1 MAALKSNTSEMR
13 HPLTNNY
20 RLLIFYALFWAIIGI
35 INLTLQVIW
44 YNVPLTYS
52 LLDTGTNYVLYPLLG
67 SSIWYSIR
75 YNNLEEVTIGRLIL
89 FHFIAAS
96 FLCGIWVYISYAIY
110 QPFISDN
117 NNFLQ
122 NGLPPKIFI
131 GYLMYVIFLVF
142 FYAVNY
148 YQSLKEKIKKESEY
162 KTLIREAELQALK
175 SQINPHFL
183 FNSLNS
189 ISSLT
194 VSNPEKAQEMVINL
208 STFMRYSLMHNEK
221 EMVSFSR
228 ELENIKLYLSIEK
241 VRFGKKLNAE
251 FEIHDH
257 CLEAEIPNMILQ
269 PLFENAIKYGVYETI
284 EQVTI
289 KTICV
294 CEGNTLKINIINDY
308 DAGSIKRRGEG
319 IGLRNIRKRMEIIYN
334 QPDLMKITDHK
345 TSFEVQ
351 LIIPQKQTVS

>member
-1 MAALKSNTSEMR
+1 MK

-20 RLLIFYALFWAIIGI
+20 RLLGFYAMFWAVIGI
-35 INLTLQVIW
+35 IDLILLFFWN
-44 YNVPLTYS
+44 NVPITFAI
-52 LLDTGTNYVLYPLLG
+52 LDAGTTFILYPLLG

-75 YNNLEEVTIGRLIL
+75 YNSLEEVTIGRLIL

-96 FLCGIWVYISYAIY
+96 ILCAIWVSLIYAIFK
-110 QPFISDN
+110 PFIAISDN
-117 NNFLQ
+117 FLK
-122 NGLPPKIFI
+122 NSLPYKIFG
-131 GYLMYVIFLVF
+131 GYVMYAVFLVF

-148 YQSLKEKIKKESEY
+148 YESLKEKIKKESEY
-162 KTLIREAELQALK
+162 KALIREAELQALK

-251 FEIHDH
+251 FEIDAH
-257 CLEAEIPNMILQ
+257 CMDAEIPNMILQ
-269 PLFENAIKYGVYETI
+269 PIYENAIKYGVYETTD
-284 EQVTI
+284 QVTI
-289 KTICV
+289 KTTCN
-294 CEGNTLKINIINDY
+294 CEGNFLKITIVNDY
-308 DAGSIKRRGEG
+308 DTSTIKRRGEG

-334 QPDLMKITDHK
+334 SPDLMKVTDHK

-351 LIIPQKQTVS
+351 LIIPQKQTMS

>member
-1 MAALKSNTSEMR
+1 MK

-20 RLLIFYALFWAIIGI
+20 RLLGFYAIFWATIGI
-35 INLTLQVIW
+35 INIILQVLW
-44 YNVPLTYS
+44 YNVPLVYS

-75 YNNLEEVTIGRLIL
+75 YNSVEEVSVPRLII
-89 FHFIAAS
+89 FHLIAAS
-96 FLCGIWVYISYAIY
+96 ILCGIWVYISYAIY
-110 QPFISDN
+110 QPFIREN
-117 NNFLQ
+117 NTFLRD
-122 NGLPPKIFI
+122 GLPSKIFA
-131 GYLMYVIFLVF
+131 GYIMYTIYLVF

-162 KTLIREAELQALK
+162 KALIREAELQVLK

-208 STFMRYSLMHNEK
+208 STFMRYSLIHSEK

-251 FEIHDH
+251 FEIDAH

-269 PLFENAIKYGVYETI
+269 PLFENAIKYGVYETTD
-284 EQVTI
+284 QVTI
-289 KTICV
+289 KTICK
-294 CEGNTLKINIINDY
+294 CDGNLLKITIVNDY
-308 DAGSIKRRGEG
+308 DASTTKRRGEG

-334 QPDLMKITDHK
+334 NPDLMKVTDHK
-345 TSFEVQ
+345 ISFEVQ
-351 LIIPQKQTVS
+351 LIIPQKPTVS

>member
-1 MAALKSNTSEMR
+1 MK
-13 HPLTNNY
+13 HPLTHNY
-20 RLLIFYALFWAIIGI
+20 RLLGYYALFWVVIGI
-35 INLTLQVIW
+35 INLALQVFW

-52 LLDTGTNYVLYPLLG
+52 LLDTGTTYVLYPLLG

-75 YNNLEEVTIGRLIL
+75 YNSLEEVGIARLVL
-89 FHFIAAS
+89 FHFVAAS
-96 FLCGIWVYISYAIY
+96 ILCGIWVYISYAIY
-110 QPFISDN
+110 QPFISEN
-117 NNFLQ
+117 NDFLSK
-122 NGLPPKIFI
+122 GIPSKIFA
-131 GYLMYVIFLVF
+131 GYIMYTIYLVF

-148 YQSLKEKIKKESEY
+148 YESLKEKIKKESEY
-162 KTLIREAELQALK
+162 KSLIREAELQVLK

-251 FEIHDH
+251 FEIDAH

-269 PLFENAIKYGVYETI
+269 PLYENAIKYGVYETT

-289 KTICV
+289 KTSCM
-294 CEGNTLKINIINDY
+294 CEGNVLKITIENEY
-308 DAGSIKRRGEG
+308 DASTIKRKGEG

-334 QPDLMKITDHK
+334 QPDLIKITDHK

-351 LIIPQKQTVS
+351 LVIPQKTIAS

>member
-1 MAALKSNTSEMR
+1 MK

-20 RLLIFYALFWAIIGI
+20 RLLGFYVLFWAVIAI
-35 INLTLQVIW
+35 INIILQVFW
-44 YNVPLTYS
+44 YNVTLTES
-52 LLDTGTNYVLYPLLG
+52 LLDTGTTYILFPLLG
-67 SSIWYSIR
+67 SSIWYGIR
-75 YNNLEEVTIGRLIL
+75 YNSLEEIGIGRMVL
-89 FHFIAAS
+89 FHFVAAS
-96 FLCGIWVYISYAIY
+96 ILCGIWVTISYAIF
-110 QPFISDN
+110 QPFITEKN
-117 NNFLQ
+117 HFLKD
-122 NGLPPKIFI
+122 GFPSKIFA
-131 GYLMYVIFLVF
+131 GYLMYAIYLVF
-142 FYAVNY
+142 FLAVNY
-148 YQSLKEKIKKESEY
+148 YESLKEKIKKEGEY
-162 KTLIREAELQALK
+162 KALIREAELQVLK

-251 FEIHDH
+251 FEIDAH
-257 CLEAEIPNMILQ
+257 CLESEIPNMILQ
-269 PLFENAIKYGVYETI
+269 PLFENAIKYGVYETT

-289 KTICV
+289 KTTCM
-294 CEGNTLKINIINDY
+294 CDGNSLKITISNDY
-308 DAGSIKRRGEG
+308 DSSSIKRKGEG

-334 QPDLMKITDHK
+334 QPDLIKITDHK

-351 LIIPQKQTVS
+351 LIIPQKQAVS

>member
-1 MAALKSNTSEMR
+1 MK

-20 RLLIFYALFWAIIGI
+20 RLLGFYALFWVTIGI
-35 INLTLQVIW
+35 INLILQVLW
-44 YNVPLTYS
+44 YNVPLVYS

-75 YNNLEEVTIGRLIL
+75 YNSPEEVSVGRLII
-89 FHFIAAS
+89 FHLIAAS
-96 FLCGIWVYISYAIY
+96 ILCGIWVYISYAIY
-110 QPFISDN
+110 QPFLKDK
-117 NNFLQ
+117 NNFLSE
-122 NGLPPKIFI
+122 GVPSKIFA
-131 GYLMYVIFLVF
+131 GYIMYAIYLVF

-148 YQSLKEKIKKESEY
+148 YESLKEKIKKESEY
-162 KTLIREAELQALK
+162 KALIREAELHALK

-194 VSNPEKAQEMVINL
+194 ISNPEKAQEMVINL

-221 EMVSFSR
+221 EMVSFSS

-251 FEIHDH
+251 FEIDAR
-257 CLEAEIPNMILQ
+257 CMDAEIPNMILQ
-269 PLFENAIKYGVYETI
+269 PLFENAIKYGVYETTD
-284 EQVTI
+284 QVTI
-289 KTICV
+289 KTICN
-294 CEGNTLKINIINDY
+294 CEGNSLKVTIVNDY
-308 DAGSIKRRGEG
+308 DSTTIKRRGEG

-334 QPDLMKITDHK
+334 TPDLMKVTDHK

-351 LIIPQKQTVS
+351 LTIPQKQAVS

>member
-1 MAALKSNTSEMR
+1 MK
-13 HPLTNNY
+13 HPLTHNY
-20 RLLIFYALFWAIIGI
+20 RLLGYYALFWAVIGI
-35 INLTLQVIW
+35 TNLVLNVFW
-44 YNVPLTYS
+44 YDVPFTYA
-52 LLDTGTNYVLYPLLG
+52 LLDTSTTYVLYPLLG

-75 YNNLEEVTIGRLIL
+75 YNSLEEVGVIRLVL
-89 FHFIAAS
+89 FHFVAAS
-96 FLCGIWVYISYAIY
+96 IICGIWVYISYVIY
-110 QPFISDN
+110 QPFITKDN
-117 NNFLQ
+117 DFLSK
-122 NGLPPKIFI
+122 GLPSKIFG
-131 GYLMYVIFLVF
+131 GYIMYAIYLVF

-148 YQSLKEKIKKESEY
+148 YESLKEKIKKESEY

-241 VRFGKKLNAE
+241 VRFGRKLNAE
-251 FEIHDH
+251 FEIDAH
-257 CLEAEIPNMILQ
+257 CLEAEIPNMIMQ
-269 PLFENAIKYGVYETI
+269 PLFENAIKYGVYETT

-289 KTICV
+289 KTTCE
-294 CEGNTLKINIINDY
+294 CEGNVLKITISNEY
-308 DAGSIKRRGEG
+308 DPVSIKRKGEG
-319 IGLRNIRKRMEIIYN
+319 IGLKNIRKRMEIIYN

-351 LIIPQKQTVS
+351 LVIPQKSNPS

>member
-1 MAALKSNTSEMR
+1 MK
-13 HPLTNNY
+13 HPLTHNY
-20 RLLIFYALFWAIIGI
+20 RLLLFYALFWAVIAT
-35 INLTLQVIW
+35 INIVLQVIW
-44 YNVPLTYS
+44 YNVPITYS
-52 LLDTGTNYVLYPLLG
+52 LLDSGTSYVLYPLLG

-75 YNNLEEVTIGRLIL
+75 YNSLEEVTIGRLIL

-96 FLCGIWVYISYAIY
+96 ILCGIWVYISYAIY
-110 QPFISDN
+110 QPFISNDN
-117 NNFLQ
+117 NYLKEN
-122 NGLPPKIFI
+122 LPSKIFA
-131 GYLMYVIFLVF
+131 GYVMYMIYLVF

-162 KTLIREAELQALK
+162 KALIREAELQALK

-208 STFMRYSLMHNEK
+208 STFMRYSLQHNEK

-228 ELENIKLYLSIEK
+228 ELDNIKLYLSIEK

-251 FEIHDH
+251 FEIDAH
-257 CLEAEIPNMILQ
+257 CMEAEIPNMILQ
-269 PLFENAIKYGVYETI
+269 PLFENAIKYGVYETT

-289 KTICV
+289 KTT
-294 CEGNTLKINIINDY
+294 CECDGNFLRISIVNDY
-308 DAGSIKRRGEG
+308 DASTIKKRGEG
-319 IGLRNIRKRMEIIYN
+319 IGLRNIRKRMEIVYN
-334 QPDLMKITDHK
+334 QPDLIQVTDHK

-351 LIIPQKQTVS
+351 LIIPQKQPAS

>member
-1 MAALKSNTSEMR
+1 MK

-20 RLLIFYALFWAIIGI
+20 KLLLYYVLFWGVISAINI
-35 INLTLQVIW
+35 ILQVLW

-75 YNNLEEVTIGRLIL
+75 YNSLEEVSVGRLLL

-96 FLCGIWVYISYAIY
+96 ILCAIWVYVSSVIY
-110 QPFISDN
+110 SPFISAEDN
-117 NNFLQ
+117 ILKND
-122 NGLPPKIFI
+122 LPFKIFL
-131 GYLMYVIFLVF
+131 GYLMYMIYLVF

-148 YQSLKEKIKKESEY
+148 YQSLKEKIKKEAEY
-162 KTLIREAELQALK
+162 KILLREAELQALK

-194 VSNPEKAQEMVINL
+194 VSNPEMAQEMVINL

-221 EMVSFSR
+221 EMVPFSR

-251 FEIHDH
+251 FEIDSH

-269 PLFENAIKYGVYETI
+269 PLFENAIKYGVYETT

-289 KTICV
+289 NTSCV
-294 CEGNTLKINIINDY
+294 CEGNLLKISIVNDY
-308 DAGSIKRRGEG
+308 DAETLKRKGEG
-319 IGLRNIRKRMEIIYN
+319 IGLRNIRQRMQIIYN
-334 QPDLMKITDHK
+334 QPDLIKITDHK
-345 TSFEVQ
+345 TKFEVQ
-351 LIIPQKQTVS
+351 LIIPQKQAVS

>member
-1 MAALKSNTSEMR
+1 MK

-20 RLLIFYALFWAIIGI
+20 RLLLFYSLFWGI
-35 INLTLQVIW
+35 IAAINIVLQVLW
-44 YNVPLTYS
+44 YNVPITYS
-52 LLDTGTNYVLYPLLG
+52 LLDSGTNYVLYPLLG

-75 YNNLEEVTIGRLIL
+75 YNSLEEVSVGRLIL

-96 FLCGIWVYISYAIY
+96 ILCGIWVYISYAIY
-110 QPFISDN
+110 QPFIYDDN
-117 NNFLQ
+117 KFLKD
-122 NGLPPKIFI
+122 GLPPKIFA
-131 GYLMYVIFLVF
+131 GYLMYIIYLVF

-148 YQSLKEKIKKESEY
+148 YQSLKEKIKKEVEY
-162 KTLIREAELQALK
+162 KALIREAELQALK

-208 STFMRYSLMHNEK
+208 SAFMRYSLMHNEK

-228 ELENIKLYLSIEK
+228 ELDNIKLYLSIEK

-251 FEIHDH
+251 FEIDSH
-257 CLEAEIPNMILQ
+257 CMEAEIPNMILQ
-269 PLFENAIKYGVYETI
+269 PLFENAIKYGVYETT

-289 KTICV
+289 KTV
-294 CEGNTLKINIINDY
+294 CECDGNTLKISIVNDY
-308 DAGSIKRRGEG
+308 DASTIKRRGEG

-334 QPDLMKITDHK
+334 QPDLIKITDHK

-351 LIIPQKQTVS
+351 LIIPQKQAVS

>member
-1 MAALKSNTSEMR
+1 MK

-20 RLLIFYALFWAIIGI
+20 RLLVFYAMFWGVIGT
-35 INLTLQVIW
+35 INLLLLVLW
-44 YNVPLTYS
+44 YNVPLTFAF
-52 LLDTGTNYVLYPLLG
+52 LDTGSTYILYPLLG

-75 YNNLEEVTIGRLIL
+75 YNNLEDSSVGRLLI
-89 FHFIAAS
+89 FHFIAAT
-96 FLCGIWVYISYAIY
+96 FLCAIWVTLGYAICN
-110 QPFISDN
+110 PFITAGDDYLN
-117 NNFLQ
+117 NL
-122 NGLPPKIFI
+122 LPSKIFL
-131 GYLMYVIFLVF
+131 GYFMYIVFLVF

-208 STFMRYSLMHNEK
+208 STFMRYSLVHNEK
-221 EMVSFSR
+221 ELVPFSR

-241 VRFGKKLNAE
+241 VRFGKKMNAE
-251 FEIHDH
+251 FEIDSH
-257 CLEAEIPNMILQ
+257 CLDAEIPNMILQ
-269 PLFENAIKYGVYETI
+269 PLFENAIKYGVYETT
-284 EQVTI
+284 EQVTL
-289 KTICV
+289 KTTCN
-294 CEGNTLKINIINDY
+294 CEGNVLKINIVNDY
-308 DAGSIKRRGEG
+308 DSSTIKRKGEG

-334 QPDLMKITDHK
+334 MPDLMQITDHK

-351 LIIPQKQTVS
+351 LIIPQKQAVS

>member
-1 MAALKSNTSEMR
+1 MK

-20 RLLIFYALFWAIIGI
+20 RLLGFYALFWVTIGI
-35 INLTLQVIW
+35 INLILQVLW
-44 YNVPLTYS
+44 YNVPLVYS

-75 YNNLEEVTIGRLIL
+75 YNSPEEVSVGRLIV
-89 FHFIAAS
+89 FHLIAAS
-96 FLCGIWVYISYAIY
+96 ILCGIWVYISYAIY
-110 QPFISDN
+110 QPFLKDK
-117 NNFLQ
+117 NNFLSE
-122 NGLPPKIFI
+122 GVPSKIFA
-131 GYLMYVIFLVF
+131 GYIMYAIYLIF

-162 KTLIREAELQALK
+162 KALIREAELHALK

-194 VSNPEKAQEMVINL
+194 ISNPEKAQEMVINL

-251 FEIHDH
+251 FEIDAR
-257 CLEAEIPNMILQ
+257 CMDAEIPNMILQ
-269 PLFENAIKYGVYETI
+269 PLFENAIKYGVYETTD
-284 EQVTI
+284 QVTI
-289 KTICV
+289 KTICN
-294 CEGNTLKINIINDY
+294 CEGNSLKVTIVNDY
-308 DAGSIKRRGEG
+308 DSTTIKRRGEG

-334 QPDLMKITDHK
+334 TPDLMKVTDHK

-351 LIIPQKQTVS
+351 LTIPQKQAVS

>member
-1 MAALKSNTSEMR
+1 MK

-20 RLLIFYALFWAIIGI
+20 RLLLFYALFWGI
-35 INLTLQVIW
+35 IATVNIILQVFW

-52 LLDTGTNYVLYPLLG
+52 LLDSGSNYILYPLLG

-75 YNNLEEVTIGRLIL
+75 YNSLEEISVGRLIA

-96 FLCGIWVYISYAIY
+96 ILCGIWVYISYAIY
-110 QPFISDN
+110 QPFIYDN
-117 NNFLQ
+117 NNFLKD
-122 NGLPPKIFI
+122 GLPSKIFV
-131 GYLMYVIFLVF
+131 GYVMYIIYLVF

-148 YQSLKEKIKKESEY
+148 YQSLKEKIKKEGEY
-162 KTLIREAELQALK
+162 KALIREAELQALK

-251 FEIHDH
+251 FEIDAH

-269 PLFENAIKYGVYETI
+269 PLFENAIKYGVYETTD
-284 EQVTI
+284 QVTI
-289 KTICV
+289 TTT
-294 CEGNTLKINIINDY
+294 CECDGPYLKISIRNDY
-308 DAGSIKRRGEG
+308 DSNSIKRRGEG

-334 QPDLMKITDHK
+334 QPDLIKINDHK

-351 LIIPQKQTVS
+351 LIIPQKQPVS

>member
-1 MAALKSNTSEMR
+1 MR

-20 RLLIFYALFWAIIGI
+20 RLLLFYALFWVVIGT
-35 INLTLQVIW
+35 INLILEVFW
-44 YNVPLTYS
+44 YDVPLSYS
-52 LLDTGTNYVLYPLLG
+52 LLDTGTTYVLYPLLG

-75 YNNLEEVTIGRLIL
+75 YNSLEEVTIGRLVL

-96 FLCGIWVYISYAIY
+96 FLCAIWVSLSYTIY
-110 QPFISDN
+110 KSFVGSTSD
-117 NNFLQ
+117 FL
-122 NGLPPKIFI
+122 NKSLPSKIFA
-131 GYLMYVIFLVF
+131 GYIMYTIYLVF

-148 YQSLKEKIKKESEY
+148 YQSLKEKIQKESEY
-162 KTLIREAELQALK
+162 KALIREAELQALK

-221 EMVSFSR
+221 EMVSFPR

-241 VRFGKKLNAE
+241 IRFGKKLNAE
-251 FEIHDH
+251 FEISDH
-257 CLEAEIPNMILQ
+257 CMEAEIPNMILQ
-269 PLFENAIKYGVYETI
+269 PLFENAIKYGVYETT

-289 KTICV
+289 KTTCE
-294 CEGNTLKINIINDY
+294 CEGNILKITIRNDY
-308 DAGSIKRRGEG
+308 DDSTTKRKGEG
-319 IGLRNIRKRMEIIYN
+319 IGLRNIRKRLEIIYN
-334 QPDLMKITDHK
+334 NPDLLRITDQK

-351 LIIPQKQTVS
+351 LIIPQKQTLS

>member
-1 MAALKSNTSEMR
+1 MK
-13 HPLTNNY
+13 HPLTSNY
-20 RLLIFYALFWAIIGI
+20 RLLGSYALFWIVIGVTNII
-35 INLTLQVIW
+35 LQVVW
-44 YNVPLTYS
+44 YNVPVVYS

-75 YNNLEEVTIGRLIL
+75 YNSLEEVSAVRLIV
-89 FHFIAAS
+89 FHLIAAS
-96 FLCGIWVYISYAIY
+96 ILCGIWVYISYVIY
-110 QPFISDN
+110 QPFIKNN
-117 NNFLQ
+117 NNFL
-122 NGLPPKIFI
+122 NEGLPSKIFA
-131 GYLMYVIFLVF
+131 GYIMYVIYLIF

-162 KTLIREAELQALK
+162 KALIREAELQALK

-208 STFMRYSLMHNEK
+208 SMFMRYSLMHNEK

-228 ELENIKLYLSIEK
+228 ELDNIKLYLSIEK

-251 FEIHDH
+251 FEIDAH
-257 CLEAEIPNMILQ
+257 CMEAEIPNMILQ
-269 PLFENAIKYGVYETI
+269 PLFENAIKYGVYETTD
-284 EQVTI
+284 QVTI
-289 KTICV
+289 KTMCK
-294 CEGNTLKINIINDY
+294 CDGNLLRIAIVNDY
-308 DAGSIKRRGEG
+308 DASTIKRRGEG

-334 QPDLMKITDHK
+334 SLDLVQITDHK

-351 LIIPQKQTVS
+351 LIIPQKQAVS

>member
-1 MAALKSNTSEMR
+1 MK

-20 RLLIFYALFWAIIGI
+20 RLLGFYAIFWATISI
-35 INLTLQVIW
+35 INIILQVFW
-44 YNVPLTYS
+44 YDIPLTYS
-52 LLDTGTNYVLYPLLG
+52 ILDTSTTYILYPLLG

-75 YNNLEEVTIGRLIL
+75 YNSLEEVSVGRLIV
-89 FHFIAAS
+89 FHLIAAS
-96 FLCGIWVYISYAIY
+96 ILCGIWIYISYAIY
-110 QPFISDN
+110 QPFIKDN
-117 NNFLQ
+117 NKYLND
-122 NGLPPKIFI
+122 GLPSKIFL
-131 GYLMYVIFLVF
+131 GYIMYAIYLVF

-208 STFMRYSLMHNEK
+208 STFMRYSLMNNEK

-251 FEIHDH
+251 FEIDAH
-257 CLEAEIPNMILQ
+257 CMEAEIPNMILQ
-269 PLFENAIKYGVYETI
+269 PLFENAIKYGVYETTD
-284 EQVTI
+284 QVTI
-289 KTICV
+289 KTICK
-294 CEGNTLKINIINDY
+294 CEGNLLKITIVNDY
-308 DAGSIKRRGEG
+308 DSSTTKRRGEG
-319 IGLRNIRKRMEIIYN
+319 IGLRNIKKRMEIIYN
-334 QPDLMKITDHK
+334 NPDLMKITDLK

-351 LIIPQKQTVS
+351 LIIPQKQAVS

>member
-1 MAALKSNTSEMR
+1 MK

-20 RLLIFYALFWAIIGI
+20 RLLGFYALFWAVVAVF
-35 INLTLQVIW
+35 NFCLQVIW
-44 YNVPLTYS
+44 YNVPVTYS
-52 LLDTGTNYVLYPLLG
+52 LLDTGTNYLLYPLIG

-75 YNNLEEVTIGRLIL
+75 YNRLEDVGVLRLVL

-96 FLCGIWVYISYAIY
+96 ILCGIWVYISYAIY
-110 QPFISDN
+110 QPFIKAD
-117 NNFLQ
+117 NNFLKE
-122 NGLPPKIFI
+122 GLPSKIFA
-131 GYLMYVIFLVF
+131 GYIMYAIFLVF

-148 YQSLKEKIKKESEY
+148 YQSLKEKIKKEGEY
-162 KTLIREAELQALK
+162 KALIREAELQALK

-194 VSNPEKAQEMVINL
+194 VSNPVKAQEMVINL
-208 STFMRYSLMHNEK
+208 STFMRYSLMHSQK
-221 EMVSFSR
+221 EMVAFSR

-251 FEIHDH
+251 FEIDAH
-257 CLEAEIPNMILQ
+257 CLDAEIPNMILQ
-269 PLFENAIKYGVYETI
+269 PLFENAIKYGVYETT
-284 EQVTI
+284 EMVTI
-289 KTICV
+289 RTTCE
-294 CEGNTLKINIINDY
+294 CEGNVLKITIANDY
-308 DAGSIKRRGEG
+308 DSTSVKKRGEG

-334 QPDLMKITDHK
+334 QPDLLKITDHK

-351 LIIPQKQTVS
+351 LIIPQKQAVS

>member
-1 MAALKSNTSEMR
+1 MN
-13 HPLTNNY
+13 HPLSNNY
-20 RLLIFYALFWAIIGI
+20 RLLIYYALFWAVIGVT
-35 INLTLQVIW
+35 NLILQIFF
-44 YNVPLTYS
+44 YNVPLTLS
-52 LLDTGTNYVLYPLLG
+52 LLDTVGTFVIYPLLG

-75 YNNLEEVTIGRLIL
+75 YNNLEEISIGRLIV

-96 FLCGIWVYISYAIY
+96 ILCGIWVMLIYAIFK
-110 QPFISDN
+110 PFMGQGND
-117 NNFLQ
+117 FLK
-122 NGLPPKIFI
+122 NTLPSKIFG
-131 GYLMYVIFLVF
+131 GYVMYAVYLIF

-148 YQSLKEKIKKESEY
+148 YQSLKEKIKKEGEY
-162 KTLIREAELQALK
+162 VALIREAELQALK

-194 VSNPEKAQEMVINL
+194 VSDPEKAQEMVINL
-208 STFMRYSLMHNEK
+208 STFMRYSLLHNEK
-221 EMVSFSR
+221 EMVSFTR

-251 FEIHDH
+251 FEINAH
-257 CLEAEIPNMILQ
+257 CLEAEIPNMIMQ
-269 PLFENAIKYGVYETI
+269 PLFENAIKYGVYETT

-289 KTICV
+289 KTTCT
-294 CEGNTLKINIINDY
+294 CDGNVLMITIVNDY
-308 DAGSIKRRGEG
+308 DHSTLKRKGEG

-334 QPDLMKITDHK
+334 QPDLMKITDNK

-351 LIIPQKQTVS
+351 LIIPQKQATS

>member
-1 MAALKSNTSEMR
+1 MK
-13 HPLTNNY
+13 HPLTHNY
-20 RLLIFYALFWAIIGI
+20 RLLGYYTLFWAVIGI
-35 INLTLQVIW
+35 LNLILQVFW
-44 YNVPLTYS
+44 YNVTLTES
-52 LLDTGTNYVLYPLLG
+52 LLDTGTTYVLYPLLG

-75 YNNLEEVTIGRLIL
+75 YNSLEEVSIGRLVL
-89 FHFIAAS
+89 FHFVAAS
-96 FLCGIWVYISYAIY
+96 ILCGIWFSISYAIF
-110 QPFISDN
+110 QPFITVDKH
-117 NNFLQ
+117 FLKD
-122 NGLPPKIFI
+122 GLPSKIFA
-131 GYLMYVIFLVF
+131 GYIMYAIYLVF

-148 YQSLKEKIKKESEY
+148 YQSLKEKIKKEGEY
-162 KTLIREAELQALK
+162 KSLIREAELQALK

-221 EMVSFSR
+221 EMVLFSR

-241 VRFGKKLNAE
+241 VRFGRKLNAE
-251 FEIHDH
+251 FEIDAH

-269 PLFENAIKYGVYETI
+269 PLFENAIKYGVYETT

-289 KTICV
+289 KTT
-294 CEGNTLKINIINDY
+294 CECESNVLKITITNDY
-308 DAGSIKRRGEG
+308 DPDSLKRKGEG
-319 IGLRNIRKRMEIIYN
+319 IGLKNIRKRMEIIYN

-351 LIIPQKQTVS
+351 LVIPQKSIPS

>member
-1 MAALKSNTSEMR
+1 MK

-20 RLLIFYALFWAIIGI
+20 RLLGFYAIFWATISVINII
-35 INLTLQVIW
+35 LQVFW
-44 YNVPLTYS
+44 YDIPLTYS
-52 LLDTGTNYVLYPLLG
+52 ILDTGTTYILYPLLG

-75 YNNLEEVTIGRLIL
+75 YNSLEDVSVGRLII
-89 FHFIAAS
+89 FHLIAAS
-96 FLCGIWVYISYAIY
+96 ILCGIWIYISYAIY
-110 QPFISDN
+110 QPFIKDN
-117 NNFLQ
+117 NKYLKD
-122 NGLPPKIFI
+122 GLPSKIFL
-131 GYLMYVIFLVF
+131 GYAMYAIYLVF

-162 KTLIREAELQALK
+162 KALIREAELQALK

-228 ELENIKLYLSIEK
+228 ELQNIKLYLSIEK

-251 FEIHDH
+251 FEIDAH
-257 CLEAEIPNMILQ
+257 CMEAEIPNMILQ
-269 PLFENAIKYGVYETI
+269 PLFENAIKYGVYETTD
-284 EQVTI
+284 QVTI
-289 KTICV
+289 KTICN
-294 CEGNTLKINIINDY
+294 CEGNFLKIIIVNDY
-308 DAGSIKRRGEG
+308 DASTIKRRGEG
-319 IGLRNIRKRMEIIYN
+319 IGLRNIKKRMEIIYN
-334 QPDLMKITDHK
+334 NPDLMKVTDNK

-351 LIIPQKQTVS
+351 LIIPQKQAVS

>member
-1 MAALKSNTSEMR
+1 MK

-20 RLLIFYALFWAIIGI
+20 RLLLFYALFWVVIAV
-35 INLTLQVIW
+35 INIVLQVIW
-44 YNVPLTYS
+44 YNVPLTDS
-52 LLDTGTNYVLYPLLG
+52 LLDTGTTYILYPLMG

-75 YNNLEEVTIGRLIL
+75 YNSLEEVSVFRLFL

-96 FLCGIWVYISYAIY
+96 ILCGIWVYISYAIY
-110 QPFISDN
+110 QPFITEEN
-117 NNFLQ
+117 HFLRD
-122 NGLPPKIFI
+122 GLPSKIFA
-131 GYLMYVIFLVF
+131 GYIMYTIYLVF

-148 YQSLKEKIKKESEY
+148 YQSLKEKIKKEGEY
-162 KTLIREAELQALK
+162 KALIREAELQALK

-189 ISSLT
+189 ISALT
-194 VSNPEKAQEMVINL
+194 VSDPVKAQEMVINL
-208 STFMRYSLMHNEK
+208 SSFMRYSLMHNEK

-241 VRFGKKLNAE
+241 IRFGKKLNAE
-251 FEIHDH
+251 FEIDAH
-257 CLEAEIPNMILQ
+257 CLDAEIPNMILQ
-269 PLFENAIKYGVYETI
+269 PLFENAIKYGVYETT

-289 KTICV
+289 KTTCK
-294 CEGNTLKINIINDY
+294 CEGNVLKIIIVNDFDASTLKR
-308 DAGSIKRRGEG
+308 KGEG

-345 TSFEVQ
+345 TSYEVQ

>member
-1 MAALKSNTSEMR
+1 MK

-20 RLLIFYALFWAIIGI
+20 RLLGFYAIFWATISV
-35 INLTLQVIW
+35 INIVLQVFW
-44 YNVPLTYS
+44 YNVPLVYS

-75 YNNLEEVTIGRLIL
+75 YNSVEEVSVLRLII
-89 FHFIAAS
+89 FHLIAAS
-96 FLCGIWVYISYAIY
+96 ILCGIWVYISYAIY
-110 QPFISDN
+110 QPFIKDN
-117 NNFLQ
+117 NNFLRD
-122 NGLPPKIFI
+122 GLPSKIFA
-131 GYLMYVIFLVF
+131 GYIMYVIYLIF

-162 KTLIREAELQALK
+162 KALIREAELQALK

-251 FEIHDH
+251 FEIDAQ
-257 CLEAEIPNMILQ
+257 CMEAEIPNMILQ
-269 PLFENAIKYGVYETI
+269 PIYENAIKYGVYETT

-289 KTICV
+289 KTICN
-294 CEGNTLKINIINDY
+294 CESNFLKITIVNDY
-308 DAGSIKRRGEG
+308 DASTIKRRGEG

-334 QPDLMKITDHK
+334 NPDLMKVTDHK

-351 LIIPQKQTVS
+351 LIIPQKQAVS

>member
-1 MAALKSNTSEMR
+1 MK

-20 RLLIFYALFWAIIGI
+20 RLLGFYAIFWAIISI
-35 INLTLQVIW
+35 INIILQVFW
-44 YNVPLTYS
+44 YDIPFTYS
-52 LLDTGTNYVLYPLLG
+52 ILDTGTTYVLYPLLG

-75 YNNLEEVTIGRLIL
+75 YNSLEEVSVGRLII

-96 FLCGIWVYISYAIY
+96 ILCGIWIYISYAIY
-110 QPFISDN
+110 QPFIKDN
-117 NNFLQ
+117 NKYLKD
-122 NGLPPKIFI
+122 GLPSKIFL
-131 GYLMYVIFLVF
+131 GYVMYAIYLVF

-162 KTLIREAELQALK
+162 KALIREAELQALK

-251 FEIHDH
+251 FEIDAH
-257 CLEAEIPNMILQ
+257 CMEAEIPNMILQ
-269 PLFENAIKYGVYETI
+269 PLYENAIKYGVYETTD
-284 EQVTI
+284 QVTI
-289 KTICV
+289 KTSCICD
-294 CEGNTLKINIINDY
+294 GNILKITIVNDY
-308 DAGSIKRRGEG
+308 ESNTIKRRGEG
-319 IGLRNIRKRMEIIYN
+319 IGLRNIKKRMEIIYN
-334 QPDLMKITDHK
+334 NPDLMKVTDHK

-351 LIIPQKQTVS
+351 LIIPQKQAVS